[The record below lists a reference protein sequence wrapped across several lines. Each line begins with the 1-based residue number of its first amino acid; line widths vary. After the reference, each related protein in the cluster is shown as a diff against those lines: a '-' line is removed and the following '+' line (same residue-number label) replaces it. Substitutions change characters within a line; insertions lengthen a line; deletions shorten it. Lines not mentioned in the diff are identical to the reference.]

1 MYRAAAY
8 YSGAKTAK
16 FGPHSGNNATPLVVA
31 VIRFRPESRHCYL
44 SPSPPHPPIRKPS
57 TYSS

>member
-1 MYRAAAY
+1 MYRAAPYAQR
-8 YSGAKTAK
+8 SQEGLAK
-16 FGPHSGNNATPLVVA
+16 FGPHSGNNNATPLVVA

-57 TYSS
+57 T